1 MVEYIRYF
9 LNPKG
14 IKELT
19 MSNFFSRS
27 KGDMKYLFKNKE
39 TLSKKE
45 RRRKRR
51 GWGTL
56 IGLVLILIQLVFTV
70 LLMFNIFKLDILPLK
85 YLIAVNA
92 FLILIFLYNFTSQFT
107 KAHIIGKI
115 LSVILSGVIL
125 FIYLVSAKL
134 DSVLTKLNI
143 PEINTDVVDICV
155 LSTDKANSINDIAD
169 YKFAY
174 NSSASNDN
182 VKTAFN
188 SLKSDIN
195 KSSLEMAEYKSWDD
209 LIDAFYANKD
219 VQVLVMNDSM
229 ISVIAAQYE
238 DFDQQIKILKQY
250 EYKKLVQVQKSTVNV
265 KKDPFVIYVSGISSE
280 DGADSALSDIGLS
293 DVNIIAVVNPETRQ
307 ILLVTTPRDSYIK
320 ITGPNG
326 RKGYDKLT
334 HAGNYGVEASM
345 ETLEDLYGVN
355 IDYYVKIN
363 FSGCVAVV
371 DALGGITIDSEVEFT
386 CGEDASPIPYHFVK
400 GENECDG
407 EMAVAFSRERH
418 AFLAGDFQ
426 RGRNQTA
433 AIKGIIQKA
442 TSTAILTKYS
452 AVLDAV
458 GDMFLTNIPTNT
470 ISDLVK
476 LQLSDSKAWN
486 IQTYSIEG
494 TTEPPAGQPAAYL
507 EITGLR
513 GASVVYPYADSIN
526 TAIKLMSMI
535 QNGEVFDVDEY
546 VESQSQSNN

>member
-9 LNPKG
+9 LNPKK

-27 KGDMKYLFKNKE
+27 KGDMKYLFKKKE

-56 IGLVLILIQLVFTV
+56 IGLILILVQLVFTV

-134 DSVLTKLNI
+134 DFVLTKLNI

-155 LSTDKANSINDIAD
+155 LSTDKANSINDIAN

-174 NSSASNDN
+174 NSSASNEN

-195 KSSLEMAEYKSWDD
+195 RNDIEMTEYKSWDD
-209 LIDAFYANKD
+209 LVDAFYTNKD

-229 ISVIAAQYE
+229 IGVISTQYE
-238 DFDQQIKILKQY
+238 DFADQIKIIKKY
-250 EYKKLVQVQKSTVNV
+250 EYKKLVQTQKSTVNV
-265 KKDPFVIYVSGISSE
+265 KKDPFVIYVSGISSD
-280 DGADSALSDIGLS
+280 DGADSELSDRGLS
-293 DVNIIAVVNPETRQ
+293 DVNILAVVNPETRQ

-320 ITGPNG
+320 ITGPDG

-371 DALGGITIDSEVEFT
+371 DALGGITIDSEIEFT
-386 CGEDASPIPYHFVK
+386 CGQDASPIPYHFVK

-433 AIKGIIQKA
+433 AIKAILQKA
-442 TSTAILTKYS
+442 TSPAILTKYS

-458 GDMFLTNIPTNT
+458 SDMFLTNIPTST
-470 ISDLVK
+470 ISDIVK
-476 LQLSDSKAWN
+476 MQLSDSKSWN
-486 IQTYSIEG
+486 IQTYSING

-546 VESQSQSNN
+546 VESQNQSNN

>member
-9 LNPKG
+9 LNPKK

-27 KGDMKYLFKNKE
+27 KGDMKYLFKKKE

-56 IGLVLILIQLVFTV
+56 IGLILILVQLVFTV

-155 LSTDKANSINDIAD
+155 LSTDKANSINDIAN

-174 NSSASNDN
+174 NSSASNEN

-188 SLKSDIN
+188 SLKSNINRNDI
-195 KSSLEMAEYKSWDD
+195 EMTEYKSWDD
-209 LIDAFYANKD
+209 LVDAFYTNKD

-229 ISVIAAQYE
+229 IGVISTQYE
-238 DFDQQIKILKQY
+238 DFADQIKIIKKY
-250 EYKKLVQVQKSTVNV
+250 EYKKLVQTQKSTVNV
-265 KKDPFVIYVSGISSE
+265 KKDPFVIYVSGISSD
-280 DGADSALSDIGLS
+280 DGADSELSDRGLS
-293 DVNIIAVVNPETRQ
+293 DVNILAVVNPETRQ

-320 ITGPNG
+320 ITGPDG

-371 DALGGITIDSEVEFT
+371 DALGGITIDSEIEFT
-386 CGEDASPIPYHFVK
+386 CGQDASPIPYHFVK

-433 AIKGIIQKA
+433 AIKAILQKA
-442 TSTAILTKYS
+442 TSPAILTKYS

-458 GDMFLTNIPTNT
+458 SDMFLTNIPTST
-470 ISDLVK
+470 ISDIVK
-476 LQLSDSKAWN
+476 MQLSDSKSWN
-486 IQTYSIEG
+486 IQTYSING
-494 TTEPPAGQPAAYL
+494 TTEPPAGQSAAYL

-546 VESQSQSNN
+546 VESQNQSNN